1 MGSSPPKTGIP
12 GRGVLPDWGDEDALK
27 DYKDAYF
34 NYYNIFRARNLER
47 QAMNLHY
54 LYLRQWIELDVQRL
68 GMGGRG
74 FFFKDIDSPN
84 ANMPKPVT
92 NYIGAAVNIE
102 LAGLSKKELIP
113 TILVT
118 SRDPRIEAAGKVA
131 KEVLND
137 RLKKLCWSS
146 LREEFTTLAIVTGN
160 AVFKSYWDETTS
172 EMASGAVPEPMGC
185 PNCSTLLA
193 SPQVPVDKL
202 GSMPVQ
208 HSESIQ
214 DAGEGMATVSNCP
227 TCPEPTPMQP
237 VELDE
242 GLAQGSDY
250 FGRPLS
256 MDLPKGNTAIELVS
270 PFDIWPEN
278 MGVDVDTEN
287 CRMWGQSTV
296 RSLDWIEERFPGY
309 ECEPENP
316 SELMKWHPILGDAT
330 LMGWFDQQYDS
341 GIYENHA
348 RLYELHIDKCGKYPD
363 GRSIRWVGDHF
374 INDEPLYRTVGQR
387 KVATVKYCAA
397 RFETIHRSFWGR
409 GLVDSL
415 ISPQNRLN
423 GLDSQI
429 IEARIRMGSPNL
441 MFTENM
447 AVDGPEFFEDGGGG
461 KFLRYQTDPLNPSAK
476 PEVWGSILMP
486 AEAYQER
493 MSTIQ
498 DMKEIAGP
506 QDVEQGEAPRNVGT
520 TSGLQLLYE
529 RSDQRRSPR
538 SRNIINAFRK
548 LWEHQLELLCTLR
561 VTPDDYESEAADGSW
576 ESKEFDKEKLAGQC
590 KLKIESQADI
600 EKSVYQKE
608 SAREAQADGLI
619 LPNNQQAIKR
629 LLELRGLPTDVN
641 EDLNLQVDL
650 AKRQW
655 VRFFDEGVMPVIDP
669 SIDDPRIHFQGLATL
684 LLGEEGQ
691 KVQEEMDWPGTL
703 KKIAGWETEYQKT
716 KMLADQVRQIY
727 SPMQSPE
734 QNNEVYAA
742 SMVNF
747 TEQKESFSKMG
758 EANAK
763 AGLPP
768 DGTMQPP
775 VMPPPPVFM
784 PADRA
789 DLLYMVWKQMIDAQQ
804 MQQQGQMGA
813 PGGQPGMPGEQ
824 APMPPTADE
833 MMQMQQQ
840 MQMQDNFLH
849 FMSVVI
855 AYKLLAEER
864 EAQMMMGMP
873 GAMAPAPGTPEGN
886 PGMGGAL
893 PGIQA
898 ANTNPSGP
906 QPPAGVKGP
915 SPS

>member
-1 MGSSPPKTGIP
+1 MALPKTGVP
-12 GRGVLPDWGDEDALK
+12 SRGVLPDWNDEDALK
-27 DYKDAYF
+27 DYKDSYF
-34 NYYNIFRARNLER
+34 NYYNIYRARNLER

-68 GMGGRG
+68 GLGGRG
-74 FFFKDIDSPN
+74 FFFKDVDSPN

-92 NYIGAAVNIE
+92 NYIAAAVNIE
-102 LAGLSKKELIP
+102 LAGLSKKQLIP

-118 SRDPRIEAAGKVA
+118 SRDPRIEAAGKIA
-131 KEVLND
+131 KDVLND
-137 RLKKLCWSS
+137 RLKKLGWPG
-146 LREEFTTLAIVTGN
+146 LRDEFTTLSIVTGN
-160 AVFKSYWDETTS
+160 AVLKSYWDETITETTS
-172 EMASGAVPEPMGC
+172 AAVPDPMGC
-185 PNCSTLLA
+185 PNCPTLLA
-193 SPQVPVDKL
+193 DQQVPEDML
-202 GSMPVQ
+202 HAQPVK
-208 HSESIQ
+208 HSETIQ
-214 DAGEGMATVSNCP
+214 PGDLGGNVVNCP
-227 TCPEPTPMQP
+227 TCDVPTPLQP

-242 GLAQGSDY
+242 ELAEGNDY

-256 MDLPKGNTAIELVS
+256 MDVPKGNTAIELVS
-270 PFDIWPEN
+270 PFDVWPEN
-278 MGVDVDTEN
+278 MGVDVDPDT
-287 CRMWGQSTV
+287 CRMWGQATV

-348 RLYELHIDKCGKYPD
+348 RMYELHIDKCGKYPD
-363 GRSIRWVGDHF
+363 GRSIRWVGDKF
-374 INDEPLYRTVGQR
+374 ISDTPLYRTVGEC
-387 KVATVKYCAA
+387 KVPLVKYCAA

-409 GLVDSL
+409 GLVDNL

-441 MFTENM
+441 MFSENM
-447 AVDGPEFFEDGGGG
+447 AVDGPEYFEDGGGG
-461 KFLRYQTDPLNPSAK
+461 KFLRYQTDPLNPTAV
-476 PEVWGSILMP
+476 PQVWGSILMP

-538 SRNIINAFRK
+538 SRSIVNAFQK
-548 LWEHQLELLCTLR
+548 LWEHQLEMLCTLR
-561 VTPDDYESEAADGSW
+561 VASDTYESEAEDGTW
-576 ESKEFDKEKLAGQC
+576 EEQEFDKEKLAGQY

-608 SAREAQADGLI
+608 AAREAQADGLI
-619 LPNNQQAIKR
+619 IPNNQQAIKR

-641 EDLNLQVDL
+641 EDLNRQVDL

-655 VRFFDEGVMPVIDP
+655 VKFFDEGVMPVIDP
-669 SIDDPRIHFQGLATL
+669 SIDDPRIRFQGLATL
-684 LLGEEGQ
+684 LLGDEGQ
-691 KVQEEMDWPGTL
+691 RIQEAMGWPDTL

-716 KMLADQVRQIY
+716 KMLGDQVRQIY
-727 SPMQSPE
+727 SPMNTPE
-734 QNNEVYAA
+734 QNAETYATQ
-742 SMVNF
+742 MVSF
-747 TEQKESFSKMG
+747 QQQTEAFNKMG

-768 DGTMQPP
+768 DGTAQPP
-775 VMPPPPVFM
+775 MQPPPPVFM

-789 DLLYMVWKQMIDAQQ
+789 DMLYMVWKQMITAQEAQQ
-804 MQQQGQMGA
+804 GMGG
-813 PGGQPGMPGEQ
+813 PGGPMPQPGMPGEMPMDPEQ
-824 APMPPTADE
+824 A
-833 MMQMQQQ
+833 MQMQQQ
-840 MQMQDNFLH
+840 MQAQDQFLH

-873 GAMAPAPGTPEGN
+873 GAMAPAPGTPEGS
-886 PGMGGAL
+886 PGMQGQL
-893 PGIQA
+893 PGLQA
-898 ANTNPSGP
+898 ANTAPSGP
-906 QPPAGVKGP
+906 QPPTGVKGP